1 MRLLIL
7 GTGGMA
13 NTHAENFAAIPGVEM
28 VAAVDRDPTRVEAFA
43 AKHGVGRRF
52 LSLEEALDWGEF
64 DAVANVTPDS
74 VHHATTMAL
83 IKAGKHVFCEKP
95 LATDAEKAFEMAEA
109 AEAAGLINM
118 VNFTYRNVPQLQEA
132 RRRVLAGEIGAVKHI
147 EASYLQ
153 SWLVS
158 KAWGDWKTESQ
169 WLWRLSKS
177 HGSNG
182 VLGDVGVH
190 IFDFAVYGAGAD
202 VSRAFARLLTFDK
215 APGGRIGEYP
225 LDANDSFV
233 MTAQFANGAAGVIHA
248 TRWASGH
255 SNDLRLRIYGDKG
268 ALEVNHSN
276 KEGSG
281 LRGCLGADVEDFVW
295 RDLEAPQTPT
305 TYERFAQAVRS
316 GLGDDPDFRHAARIQ
331 QIVDLAARTEETRKE
346 AELKAP

>member
-1 MRLLIL
+1 MRLMIL

-13 NTHAENFAAIPGVEM
+13 NTHAEHFSAIPGVEM
-28 VAAVDRDPTRVEAFA
+28 VAAVDRDPARAAAFA
-43 AKHGVGRRF
+43 AKHGVAKQF
-52 LSLEEALDWGEF
+52 ASLEEAIAWGGF
-64 DAVANVTPDS
+64 DAVANVTPDA

-83 IKAGKHVFCEKP
+83 IRAGKPVFCEKP
-95 LATDAEKAFEMAEA
+95 LATDADKAMEMAEA
-109 AEAAGLINM
+109 AEAAGLVNM
-118 VNFTYRNVPQLQEA
+118 VNFTYRNVAQLQEA

-169 WLWRLSKS
+169 WLWRLSQA

-190 IFDFAVYGAGAD
+190 IFDFAVYGAGAEVD
-202 VSRAFARLLTFDK
+202 RAFARLTTFDK
-215 APGGRIGEYP
+215 APGGRIGDYK

-233 MTAQFANGAAGVIHA
+233 MTAEFANGAAGVIHA
-248 TRWASGH
+248 TRWATGH

-276 KEGSG
+276 KEGSF
-281 LRGCLGADVEDFVW
+281 LRGCLGEDVEDFTW
-295 RDLEAPQTPT
+295 RDLEAPKTPT
-305 TYERFAQAVRS
+305 TYERFVEAVRT
-316 GLGDDPDFRHAARIQ
+316 GVNGDPDFRHAARIQ
-331 QIVDLAARTEETRKE
+331 RIVDLAARTEAERRE
-346 AELKAP
+346 ARL